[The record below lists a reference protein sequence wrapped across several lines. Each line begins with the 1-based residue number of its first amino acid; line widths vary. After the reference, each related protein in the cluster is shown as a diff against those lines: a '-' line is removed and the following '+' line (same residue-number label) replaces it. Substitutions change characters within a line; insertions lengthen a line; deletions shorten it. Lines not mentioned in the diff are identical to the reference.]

1 MKQVA
6 GGMKLAL
13 AQYQGAG
20 GLRPVRFGPGQ
31 GHQETLA
38 NGERLTEIL
47 KQGQYEPMP
56 VERQVLQIYAATN
69 RDDEK
74 KRGWLRDVPTSDV
87 QRWSR
92 EFLDFVD
99 SKYPQVPKEI
109 REKKELSGDLKG
121 KINAALTE
129 FNGLF
134 QPTTAKR

>member
-6 GGMKLAL
+6 GGMKLEL
-13 AQYQGAG
+13 AQYRELAAFAQ
-20 GLRPVRFGPGQ
+20 FGSDLDKAT
-31 GHQETLA
+31 QETLA
-38 NGERLTEIL
+38 NGERLVEIL

-69 RDDEK
+69 RDDPK
-74 KRGWLRDVPTSDV
+74 KRGWLRDIPTADV
-87 QRWSR
+87 LRWAK

-99 SKYPQVPKEI
+99 AKYPQIPKEI
-109 REKKELSGDLKG
+109 REKKELSNDLKG

-134 QPTTAKR
+134 QPTPQKR